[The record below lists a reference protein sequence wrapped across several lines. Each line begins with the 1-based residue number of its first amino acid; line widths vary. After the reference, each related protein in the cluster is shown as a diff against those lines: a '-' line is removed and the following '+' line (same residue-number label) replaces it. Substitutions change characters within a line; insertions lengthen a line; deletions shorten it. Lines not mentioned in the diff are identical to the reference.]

1 MTIQTITHTQTI
13 PLFPLGTTL
22 FPDGVILLK
31 IFEVRYLDMV
41 KQCMREGSGFG
52 VVTLN
57 SGNEVRMPGEEV
69 GFNAVGTYARIKE
82 FDAVQPSL
90 FMIQCH
96 AEQRF
101 RVKSSQTQRNGLI
114 VAEVD
119 FLEDDAPMEVPE
131 DLKIASE
138 VLGKVIQSFKE
149 QGAAMGKE
157 LPFRKPYRFH
167 ECGWVANRWC
177 ELLQLS
183 PGQKQFFLEQENPR
197 LRLDLI
203 HELLEEMGVYKAVK

>member
-1 MTIQTITHTQTI
+1 MLIHTHTQTI

-22 FPDGVILLK
+22 FPDGVMLLK

-41 KQCMREGSGFG
+41 KQCVREGSGFG

-57 SGNEVRMPGEEV
+57 SGDEVRMPGQEV

-82 FDAVQPSL
+82 FDPVQPSL
-90 FMIQCH
+90 FMIQCQG
-96 AEQRF
+96 EQRF
-101 RVKSSQTQRNGLI
+101 RVKTSETKRNGLI

-119 FLEDDAPMEVPE
+119 FIEEDAFMEVPE
-131 DLKIASE
+131 DLKMTST

-149 QGAAMGKE
+149 QGAALGKE
-157 LPFRKPYRFH
+157 LPFSKPYRFN

-183 PGQKQFFLEQENPR
+183 PGQKQFFLEQESPR

>member
-1 MTIQTITHTQTI
+1 M
-13 PLFPLGTTL
+13 
-22 FPDGVILLK
+22 LLK

-41 KQCMREGSGFG
+41 KQCVREGSGFG

-57 SGNEVRMPGEEV
+57 GGNEVRVPGEQV
-69 GFNAVGTYARIKE
+69 SFNSVGTLARIKE
-82 FDAVQPSL
+82 FDPVQPSL

-96 AEQRF
+96 GEQRF
-101 RVKSSQTQRNGLI
+101 KVKSSETKRNGLI
-114 VAEVD
+114 LAEVD
-119 FLEDDAPMEVPE
+119 FIEDDSMIEVPE
-131 DLKIASE
+131 ELKLAST

-149 QGAAMGKE
+149 QGAAIGKE
-157 LPFRKPYRFH
+157 LPFSKPYRFN

-197 LRLDLI
+197 LRLDLVN
-203 HELLEEMGVYKAVK
+203 ELLEEMGVYKAVK